1 MTLLDLTLPT
11 AAGNV
16 ALDEAL
22 LLAAEDGTGGEVLRL
37 WEQPHYAVVVGAGGS
52 VEIDV
57 DRAAC
62 AADGVPVV
70 RRASGGGTVVIGPG
84 CLCASVVLRTDR
96 PGLDTIPG
104 ATAFV
109 MGKLRAAVRTVAPG
123 VEIAGTGD
131 LAVAGRKV
139 CGSAQQRKRAHVL
152 HHASLL
158 CGLDP
163 ARVARYL
170 RPPEREPAYR
180 AGRDHAAFL
189 TTLPIDPAG
198 MKERVIVAWEP
209 AGAYPNLPLERVRE
223 LVAEKYGRD
232 EWNGRRTGS
241 DTLRISWGNA
251 PPGTP

>member
-22 LLAAEDGTGGEVLRL
+22 LLAAEAGTGGEVLRL
-37 WEQPHYAVVVGAGGS
+37 WEVPGYAVVVGAGGS

-57 DRAAC
+57 DGAAC

-109 MGKLRAAVRTVAPG
+109 MGKLRDAVAAVVPG
-123 VEIAGTGD
+123 VVIAGMGD

-158 CGLDP
+158 CGFDRS
-163 ARVARYL
+163 RVGRYL
-170 RPPEREPAYR
+170 RAPEREPAYR
-180 AGRDHAAFL
+180 AGRGHADFL
-189 TTLPIDPAG
+189 TDVPLTPAALR
-198 MKERVIVAWEP
+198 ERVVAVWEP
-209 AGAYPNLPLERVRE
+209 AGAYPNPPLERVRE

-232 EWNGRRTGS
+232 EWNRR
-241 DTLRISWGNA
+241 R
-251 PPGTP
+251 